1 MPYNPIHCIRSS
13 RLKFF
18 SVMLRTSGA
27 KQSERL
33 SSLSLPIILYPEMSF
48 RVLAAYAKYGG
59 QGQEWENVAAHV

>member
-1 MPYNPIHCIRSS
+1 
-13 RLKFF
+13 
-18 SVMLRTSGA
+18 MLRTSGA